1 MRSVFVIV
9 LAWGGPACG
18 PQLLKL
24 LEGAVD
30 CGINGSGR
38 CADRFM
44 GFMILIYAV
53 YRVRTCLDKC
63 LITLLHVV
71 KW

>member
-44 GFMILIYAV
+44 GFII
-53 YRVRTCLDKC
+53 
-63 LITLLHVV
+63 
-71 KW
+71 